1 MHLSAVGLE
10 YCAKI
15 VSHSSFRVMWQT
27 SAYSSC
33 FPSLRMTFI
42 TATLLLRP
50 LLMKL
55 QENIDGSTEGS
66 DAFLRSYVRSMLDL

>member
-1 MHLSAVGLE
+1 MHLSTVGLE

-42 TATLLLRP
+42 TATPLLRP

-55 QENIDGSTEGS
+55 QENIDGS